1 MSDPTRHQRSFYR
14 GTCHDNLVTRLVII
28 HERGKNREVFTTSG
42 TYLWS
47 LRSVELVGQEL
58 LTLSLVFQVCFV
70 DRCPFVLFLLAIVLS
85 VLLRY
90 TDSDYHFGIF
100 KLFLLIW

>member
-47 LRSVELVGQEL
+47 FATLIFYNTQPCHGGDRKTFSNLTKRNPWFSSFLVSSSSCLVEIPKEHKGPGG
-58 LTLSLVFQVCFV
+58 SM
-70 DRCPFVLFLLAIVLS
+70 S
-85 VLLRY
+85 
-90 TDSDYHFGIF
+90 
-100 KLFLLIW
+100 